1 MRFQLDYDLTTIYH
15 IHSQLSLCSKDPEQ
29 NLENILR
36 IAKDLG
42 LRPICLADHRGR
54 QCQTLL
60 QRARLLRQAFV
71 RTEVPYPANIDLA
84 CPCIIE
90 MQGFI
95 DLEFKRP
102 GAAFRHRHLQHG
114 TLFGADDPG
123 FIAGITCFIP
133 K

>member
-42 LRPICLADHRGR
+42 LRPICLADHRG
-54 QCQTLL
+54 
-60 QRARLLRQAFV
+60 LLRQAFV
-71 RTEVPYPANIDLA
+71 RAEVPYPANIDLA

-102 GAAFRHRHLQHG
+102 RAAFRHRHLQHG

-123 FIAGITCFIP
+123 FIAGIT
-133 K
+133 

>member
-54 QCQTLL
+54 QRQTLL
-60 QRARLLRQAFV
+60 QRARLLR
-71 RTEVPYPANIDLA
+71 P
-84 CPCIIE
+84 
-90 MQGFI
+90 
-95 DLEFKRP
+95 
-102 GAAFRHRHLQHG
+102 
-114 TLFGADDPG
+114 
-123 FIAGITCFIP
+123 
-133 K
+133 

>member
-60 QRARLLRQAFV
+60 QRAASSARRLSARRFRIRQ
-71 RTEVPYPANIDLA
+71 T
-84 CPCIIE
+84 
-90 MQGFI
+90 
-95 DLEFKRP
+95 
-102 GAAFRHRHLQHG
+102 
-114 TLFGADDPG
+114 
-123 FIAGITCFIP
+123 
-133 K
+133 

>member
-1 MRFQLDYDLTTIYH
+1 MRFQFDYDLTTIYH
-15 IHSQLSLCSKDPEQ
+15 IHSQLSLCSKDR
-29 NLENILR
+29 NRTWKTSSR

-54 QCQTLL
+54 QRQTLL

-71 RTEVPYPANIDLA
+71 RAEVPYPANIDLA

-102 GAAFRHRHLQHG
+102 RAAFRHRHLQHG

-123 FIAGITCFIP
+123 FIAGIT
-133 K
+133 